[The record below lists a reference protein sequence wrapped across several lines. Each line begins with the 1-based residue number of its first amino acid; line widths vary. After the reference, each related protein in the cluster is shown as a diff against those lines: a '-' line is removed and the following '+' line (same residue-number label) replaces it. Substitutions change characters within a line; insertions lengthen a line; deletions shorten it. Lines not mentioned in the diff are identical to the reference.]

1 LIAARVYLRLHSL
14 WPDVIAHFATD
25 LLIFS

>member
-1 LIAARVYLRLHSL
+1 MS
-14 WPDVIAHFATD
+14 TD